1 MGVDDDSPAYRDPHW
16 IIEKRCR
23 HNLSSQP
30 NKCECKCKR
39 GSHHANNHR
48 QVDPRSSLAP
58 GLPEDPV
65 AHDLLGEAE
74 GHDDEA
80 EGEVGDGQRG
90 HEPVLLRVER
100 GLVED

>member
-1 MGVDDDSPAYRDPHW
+1 MQAR
-16 IIEKRCR
+16 K
-23 HNLSSQP
+23 HNY
-30 NKCECKCKR
+30 
-39 GSHHANNHR
+39 R
-48 QVDPRSSLAP
+48 QVDDRSSLAP

-100 GLVED
+100 GLVEDWGGAHSTETSKESLM

>member
-1 MGVDDDSPAYRDPHW
+1 M
-16 IIEKRCR
+16 
-23 HNLSSQP
+23 
-30 NKCECKCKR
+30 
-39 GSHHANNHR
+39 
-48 QVDPRSSLAP
+48 QVDLCSSLAP
-58 GLPEDPV
+58 GFPEDPV

-100 GLVED
+100 GLVEDWGVVIQQEMFQIKNKLGFGVT